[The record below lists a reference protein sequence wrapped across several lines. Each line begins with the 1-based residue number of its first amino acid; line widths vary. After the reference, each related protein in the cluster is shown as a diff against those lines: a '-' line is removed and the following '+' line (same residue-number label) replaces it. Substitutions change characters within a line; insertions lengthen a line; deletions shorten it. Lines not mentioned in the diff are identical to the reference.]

1 MGHKGYFFRTKTYN
15 GRLAKTNVFMP
26 QSNLV
31 VIKQRILAKKGD
43 VDRGWFTNHTPIYI
57 FKDYVLMQVELVLWV
72 DSFNA
77 IGEAFKK
84 LNEQWKK

>member
-1 MGHKGYFFRTKTYN
+1 
-15 GRLAKTNVFMP
+15 MP